1 MRNIES
7 LSDVY
12 AIRGVDLDFSTGKRY
27 IFRYAIPSK
36 HLIFRRLN
44 ENGPE
49 PVDYIAY
56 AKADISHKNQRG
68 RINALGHAKRA
79 IHLVIDQLLYAFG
92 ISKAYRRS
100 NFPLKLALLEEIDAF
115 PTHVLGQLNRTRNL
129 IEHKYKDISEEE
141 VVNFTEVAE
150 MFILLTYP
158 YFKNIVKAAYIGV
171 DGDNRCLECE
181 ASQKK
186 EILIIQEVQAPL
198 YFNSPQGRIYY
209 NIEHKHKRIPLEEI
223 QLTKANASRWLPYI
237 DLFMYC
243 TKRIAIMLSPPNES
257 SDVRI
262 WEAHPACLSICGEDK
277 LEKSE

>member
-1 MRNIES
+1 MPNIEK
-7 LSDVY
+7 LSSGY
-12 AIRGVDLDFSTGKRY
+12 AIREVDIDFSIGKRY
-27 IFRYAIPSK
+27 FFRYATPSK
-36 HLIFRRLN
+36 YLVFSSLN

-49 PVDYIAY
+49 PLDYIAY
-56 AKADISHKNQRG
+56 AKADISLKNQRG

-79 IHLVIDQLLYAFG
+79 IHLVIDQLLYAFA

-100 NFPLKLALLEEIDAF
+100 NFPSKLALLKEIDAF
-115 PTHVLGQLNRTRNL
+115 PIRILDQLNRTRNL

-171 DGDNRCLECE
+171 DRDDRCLECE

-198 YFNSPQGRIYY
+198 YFNSPQGRVYY
-209 NIEHKHKRIPLEEI
+209 NIEHEHKRIPLEEI
-223 QLTKANASRWLPYI
+223 KLTKANASRWLPYI
-237 DLFMYC
+237 NLFMYC
-243 TKRIAIMLSPPNES
+243 TKRIAIMLPRSNES
-257 SDVRI
+257 PGGRI
-262 WEAHPACLSICGEDK
+262 WEDHLTREIII
-277 LEKSE
+277 